1 MGLLDVLL
9 KGIVYLIERGGTL
22 GGEQL
27 FDLDPED
34 FEDALTAA
42 RSEYDSI
49 ITKFLGDVT
58 ETIETDL
65 TEELSDAEYLSPDN
79 VEGRVNSAEA
89 DALSYGIGNIISS
102 LVIEIVGLTQLESH
116 QFGLAQITSFLALED
131 LVGSE
136 LAMYMEKGVNPA
148 LEAKVAKET
157 RSEFVSV
164 QDAIEYALRKKYSD
178 QGYLRLDG
186 AADEAVNKIGSND
199 PVNPENLLEE
209 WGIRDDQL
217 GILEEVA
224 IGEIEPE
231 ELIEEPVQFG
241 VIPDKDTVEA
251 ELDRAGLAEDAKDLY
266 LDVVDAM
273 PRSADLWEQR
283 TATEPVVSELDKLVN
298 DGEVSPAEASN
309 YVPAEA
315 EDASQALQDRWRNVE
330 QLPNEAPTRSQL
342 ESWFGWGL
350 INRRSLYEGLER
362 TDVDP
367 EKYPAIMGE
376 NILSELDGDLR
387 TALGLGLID
396 ENYFSSLAKSVGL
409 EQDVVR
415 DVMAGD
421 DLDDIAI
428 EKASEDIP
436 LSERPTTA
444 VIDIGTS
451 RAAALSGAGVD
462 TVGDLARADVSTV
475 AEAAAFSDEAAQTI
489 INRAESMIQ

>member
-9 KGIVYLIERGGTL
+9 KGITYLIERGGEA

-27 FDLDPED
+27 FDLDPQEFKD
-34 FEDALTAA
+34 SITQKDE
-42 RSEYDSI
+42 SYDSI
-49 ITKFLGDVT
+49 VTAFLGDVT
-58 ETIETDL
+58 EQIETDL
-65 TEELSDAEYLSPDN
+65 TEEFRQGDYIEPDG
-79 VEGRVNSAEA
+79 VEDRVNAAEA
-89 DALSYGIGNIISS
+89 DAVSYAIGNIVSS
-102 LVIEIVGLTQLESH
+102 LVIELAGLTQLESH

-148 LEAKVAKET
+148 LEARVARET
-157 RSEFVSV
+157 RSEYASL
-164 QDAIEYALRKKYSD
+164 QDAIEQQLRNKED
-178 QGYLRLDG
+178 
-186 AADEAVNKIGSND
+186 DEGWLTGIGTY
-199 PVNPENLLEE
+199 
-209 WGIRDDQL
+209 GIRPDNVP
-217 GILEEVA
+217 ILEEVA

-241 VIPDKDTVEA
+241 VIPDRSTVEA

-266 LDVVDAM
+266 LEVVDAM

-451 RAAALSGAGVD
+451 RAAALSGED
-462 TVGDLARADVSTV
+462 IETVGDLAQADVQVV
-475 AEAAAFSDEAAQTI
+475 AEAAAFTDESARTI
-489 INRAESMIQ
+489 ISRAQSMVS

>member
-9 KGIVYLIERGGTL
+9 KGITYLIERGGEA

-27 FDLDPED
+27 FDLDPQEFKD
-34 FEDALTAA
+34 SITQKDE
-42 RSEYDSI
+42 SYDSI
-49 ITKFLGDVT
+49 VTAFLGDVT
-58 ETIETDL
+58 EQIETDL
-65 TEELSDAEYLSPDN
+65 TEEFRQGDYIEPDG
-79 VEGRVNSAEA
+79 VEDRVNAAEA
-89 DALSYGIGNIISS
+89 DAVSYAIGNIVSS
-102 LVIEIVGLTQLESH
+102 LVIELAGLTQLESH

-148 LEAKVAKET
+148 LEARVARET
-157 RSEFVSV
+157 RSEYASL
-164 QDAIEYALRKKYSD
+164 QDAIEQQLRNKED
-178 QGYLRLDG
+178 
-186 AADEAVNKIGSND
+186 DEGWLTGIGTY
-199 PVNPENLLEE
+199 
-209 WGIRDDQL
+209 GIRPDNVP
-217 GILEEVA
+217 ILEEVA

-241 VIPDKDTVEA
+241 VIPDRSTVEA

-266 LDVVDAM
+266 LEVVDAM

-436 LSERPTTA
+436 LSDRPTTA

-451 RAAALSGAGVD
+451 RAAALSGAGID
-462 TVGDLARADVSTV
+462 TVGDLARADVGTV
-475 AEAAAFSDEAAQTI
+475 AEAAAFSDEAAETI

>member
-9 KGIVYLIERGGTL
+9 KGITYLIERGGDP

-27 FDLDPED
+27 FDLDPQD
-34 FEDALTAA
+34 FKDSITQKGE
-42 RSEYDSI
+42 SYDSI
-49 ITKFLGDVT
+49 VTAFLGDVT
-58 ETIETDL
+58 EQIETDL
-65 TEELSDAEYLSPDN
+65 TEEFRQGDYIEPDG
-79 VEGRVNSAEA
+79 VEGRVNAAEA
-89 DALSYGIGNIISS
+89 DAVSYALGNIVSS
-102 LVIEIVGLTQLESH
+102 LVIEVAGLTQLESH

-148 LEAKVAKET
+148 LEAKVARET
-157 RSEFVSV
+157 RSEYASL
-164 QDAIEYALRKKYSD
+164 QDAIEQQLR
-178 QGYLRLDG
+178 
-186 AADEAVNKIGSND
+186 NKEDDAGWLTGIGTY
-199 PVNPENLLEE
+199 
-209 WGIRDDQL
+209 GIRPDNVP
-217 GILEEVA
+217 ILEEVA

-241 VIPDKDTVEA
+241 VIPDKATVEA
-251 ELDRAGLAEDAKDLY
+251 ELDRAGLAEGAKDLY
-266 LDVVDAM
+266 LEVVDAM

-298 DGEVSPAEASN
+298 DGEVTPAEASN

-315 EDASQALQDRWRNVE
+315 EDASQALEDRWRNVE

-396 ENYFSSLAKSVGL
+396 ENYFSSLAKSLGL

-428 EKASEDIP
+428 EKASEDVP

-444 VIDIGTS
+444 VIDISTS
-451 RAAALSGAGVD
+451 RAAALSGED
-462 TVGDLARADVSTV
+462 IETVGDLAQADVQVV
-475 AEAAAFSDEAAQTI
+475 AEAAALTDESARTI
-489 INRAESMIQ
+489 ISRAESMVS

>member
-9 KGIVYLIERGGTL
+9 KGITYLIERGGEA

-27 FDLDPED
+27 FDLDPQEFKD
-34 FEDALTAA
+34 SITQKDE
-42 RSEYDSI
+42 SYDSI
-49 ITKFLGDVT
+49 VTAFLGDVT
-58 ETIETDL
+58 EQIETDL
-65 TEELSDAEYLSPDN
+65 TEEFRQGDYIEPDG
-79 VEGRVNSAEA
+79 VEDRVNAAEA
-89 DALSYGIGNIISS
+89 DAVSYAIGNIVSS
-102 LVIEIVGLTQLESH
+102 LVIELAGLTQLESH

-148 LEAKVAKET
+148 LEARVARET
-157 RSEFVSV
+157 RSEYASL
-164 QDAIEYALRKKYSD
+164 QDAIEQQLRNKED
-178 QGYLRLDG
+178 
-186 AADEAVNKIGSND
+186 DEGWLTGIGTY
-199 PVNPENLLEE
+199 
-209 WGIRDDQL
+209 GIRPDNVP
-217 GILEEVA
+217 ILEEVA

-241 VIPDKDTVEA
+241 VIPDRSTVEA

-266 LDVVDAM
+266 LEVVDAM

-436 LSERPTTA
+436 LSDRPTTA

-451 RAAALSGAGVD
+451 RAAALSGED
-462 TVGDLARADVSTV
+462 IETVGDLAQADVQVV
-475 AEAAAFSDEAAQTI
+475 AEAAAFTDESARTI
-489 INRAESMIQ
+489 ISRAESMVS

>member
-9 KGIVYLIERGGTL
+9 KGITYLIERGGDP

-27 FDLDPED
+27 FDLDPQD
-34 FEDALTAA
+34 FKDSITQKGE
-42 RSEYDSI
+42 SYDSI
-49 ITKFLGDVT
+49 VTAFLGDVT
-58 ETIETDL
+58 EQIETDL
-65 TEELSDAEYLSPDN
+65 TEEFRQGDYIEPDG
-79 VEGRVNSAEA
+79 VEGRVNAAEA
-89 DALSYGIGNIISS
+89 DAVSYALGNIVSS
-102 LVIEIVGLTQLESH
+102 LVIEVAGLTQLESH

-148 LEAKVAKET
+148 LEAKVARET
-157 RSEFVSV
+157 RSEYASL
-164 QDAIEYALRKKYSD
+164 QDAIEQQLR
-178 QGYLRLDG
+178 
-186 AADEAVNKIGSND
+186 NKDDDAGWLTGIGTY
-199 PVNPENLLEE
+199 
-209 WGIRDDQL
+209 GIRPDNVP
-217 GILEEVA
+217 ILEEVA
-224 IGEIEPE
+224 IGSIEPE

-241 VIPDKDTVEA
+241 VIPSKSTVEA

-298 DGEVSPAEASN
+298 DGELSPAEASN

-315 EDASQALQDRWRNVE
+315 EDASAALQDRWQNVE
-330 QLPNEAPTRSQL
+330 RLPNGAPTRSQL

-350 INRRSLYEGLER
+350 INRRSLYEGLQR

-415 DVMAGD
+415 DIMAGD

-428 EKASEDIP
+428 EKASEDVP

-444 VIDIGTS
+444 VIDISTS
-451 RAAALSGAGVD
+451 RSAALSGED
-462 TVGDLARADVSTV
+462 IETVGDLAQADVQTV
-475 AEAAAFSDEAAQTI
+475 AEAAALTDESARTI
-489 INRAESMIQ
+489 ISRAQSMVS